1 MAEWKKI
8 ILSGSQAE
16 LGALSIGTY
25 DSDAATGNISASGK
39 IFASADDND
48 SLGSTL
54 DVLIQAPGGGEI
66 FKTGSGVFT
75 SVFGNPLTQGGGLI
89 MNEGTVDENTYNG
102 GAARRLGVQ
111 SSSLAG
117 AGISATSEQGA
128 LTLVGGAA
136 RNIVILDDAVAVN
149 TSSMV
154 GSEGSPTHGIGFTA
168 TNKIGLATD
177 NSTLVF
183 SSGQL
188 QKAAPNA
195 GGAAGEALTN
205 GTGIRTLSYN
215 YSTAQTIEL
224 NSGSI
229 AGTGIAAGAAGENNL
244 NVKNASNLT
253 ANQAIVWDTDNN
265 NFRDID
271 ASSAQINF
279 STNAIQLTDDTD
291 QTVVVAGPQFTV
303 VGTTDFAH
311 SDTLNV
317 ADKFIVVNSGS
328 SPTSTDDFGF
338 SGQTGSAAADNIL
351 FAYTGSS
358 TQDGAW
364 HFGKT
369 NRPNEALRLS
379 NSKGHVRLHV
389 GSGANPNTLS
399 LPANKK
405 QSGYTY
411 INTDASNEHDRLY
424 MYVK

>member
-16 LGALSIGTY
+16 LGSLSIGTY
-25 DSDAATGNISASGK
+25 DSDATTGNISASGK
-39 IFASADDND
+39 IFASADENT

-54 DVLIQAPGGGEI
+54 NVLIQAPGGGEI
-66 FKTGSGVFT
+66 FRTGSGVFT
-75 SVFGNPLTQGGGLI
+75 SVFGNNLTQGGGLI
-89 MNEGTVDENTYNG
+89 MNEGAVDENTYD
-102 GAARRLGVQ
+102 GANARRLGVV

-117 AGISATSEQGA
+117 AGISATSVA
-128 LTLVGGAA
+128 NTLTIIGGAA
-136 RNIVILDDAVAVN
+136 RNILINADTIGVN
-149 TSSMV
+149 TGSMV
-154 GSEGSPTHGIGFTA
+154 GSEGSATHGIGFTA
-168 TNKIGLATD
+168 TNKIGLVTD
-177 NSTLVF
+177 GSTLVF

-188 QKAAPNA
+188 QKAGPSG

-205 GTGIRTLSYN
+205 GTGIRTLSYDF
-215 YSTAQTIEL
+215 SAAQTIEL
-224 NSGSI
+224 NSGSL
-229 AGTGIAAGAAGENNL
+229 AGTGIAAGGTGENNL

-253 ANQAIVWDTDNN
+253 ADQAIIWDTDNN
-265 NFRDID
+265 NFKDID
-271 ASSAQINF
+271 AASAQINF
-279 STNAIQLTDDTD
+279 GTNTIQLTDDTD
-291 QTVVVAGPQFTV
+291 QRVVVSGPQFTV

-328 SPTSTDDFGF
+328 SPTSTDDFGWA
-338 SGQTGSAAADNIL
+338 GQTGSAAADNII

-369 NRPNEALRLS
+369 SRPNEALKLS
-379 NSKGHVRLHV
+379 NSKGIVRLHV

-399 LPANKK
+399 LPSNKK

-411 INTDASNEHDRLY
+411 INTDATNEHDRLY